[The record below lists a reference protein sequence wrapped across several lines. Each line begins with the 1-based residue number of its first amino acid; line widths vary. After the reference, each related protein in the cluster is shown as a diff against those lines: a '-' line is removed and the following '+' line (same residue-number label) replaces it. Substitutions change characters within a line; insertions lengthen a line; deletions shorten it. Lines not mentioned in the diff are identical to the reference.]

1 MARPKKDAEGL
12 AARERIVEAF
22 WRLIEQKPY
31 SDITIRGLCA
41 MAQVNP
47 NTFYRYFACMDDL
60 AKRAFEENLVDG
72 FPRMLMGLRGE
83 VDEDVRSS
91 GTPHG
96 DEYDDGGRAGAGAL
110 HDTVREK
117 DGGVFARDCAEA
129 GVADCR
135 ADDSRCVSSAVGQS
149 AIAGDVVR
157 FSRMRLFAQNGS
169 DFLLGIL
176 RNAWVGAWLAE
187 AGKTPDELTRE
198 QRIDLL
204 MVAGAEMALAGLG
217 DGECGIDD
225 FLHVLDRPLG
235 QALLA
240 TLEGIAKR

>member
-41 MAQVNP
+41 AAQVNP

-83 VDEDVRSS
+83 VDEGARLTGS
-91 GTPHG
+91 PHG
-96 DEYDDGGRAGAGAL
+96 NECDDGGRAGAGAL
-110 HDTVREK
+110 HAAVREK
-117 DGGVFARDCAEA
+117 DDGVFAHDCVEA
-129 GVADCR
+129 GVADCG
-135 ADDSRCVSSAVGQS
+135 ADGFCCVSSGAGQS

-157 FSRMRLFAQNGS
+157 FNRMRLFAQNGS

-176 RNAWVGAWLAE
+176 RNAWLDAWLAE

-240 TLEGIAKR
+240 TLEGIANQ